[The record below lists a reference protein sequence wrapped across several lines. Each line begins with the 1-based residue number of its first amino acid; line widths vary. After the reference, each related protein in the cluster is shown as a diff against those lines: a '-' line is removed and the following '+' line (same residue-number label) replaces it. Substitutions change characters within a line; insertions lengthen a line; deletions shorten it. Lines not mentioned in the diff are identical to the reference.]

1 MRTWQCRRLS
11 LGQTSANPTLFVSP
25 EFFVGAD
32 FVTGASS
39 SLLSSSLL
47 SSSLL
52 SAATAFFAGADFV
65 TGASSSLL
73 SVSLLSVA
81 GAAVNF
87 DEVALLAGGT
97 SSSQL
102 SSSSEFDA
110 TAENE
115 RLVTE

>member
-1 MRTWQCRRLS
+1 M
-11 LGQTSANPTLFVSP
+11 
-25 EFFVGAD
+25 
-32 FVTGASS
+32 
-39 SLLSSSLL
+39 
-47 SSSLL
+47 
-52 SAATAFFAGADFV
+52 